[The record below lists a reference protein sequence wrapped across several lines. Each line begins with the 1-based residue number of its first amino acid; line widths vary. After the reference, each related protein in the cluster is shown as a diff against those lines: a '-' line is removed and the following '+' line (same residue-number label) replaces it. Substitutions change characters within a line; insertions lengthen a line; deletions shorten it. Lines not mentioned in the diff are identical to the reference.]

1 MIKGQK
7 ESSLSSP
14 GKCLPKQE
22 FAFRNLL
29 LCVQSFPDC
38 IWEKTTGKSE
48 EKIGISEKI
57 FEGEETEYML
67 CSSKNSS

>member
-1 MIKGQK
+1 MINGEK
-7 ESSLSSP
+7 ESSLPSP
-14 GKCLPKQE
+14 GKCLAKQE

-48 EKIGISEKI
+48 EKTGISEKI
-57 FEGEETEYML
+57 YEGEETEYMFH
-67 CSSKNSS
+67 SSKNSS